1 MSDSIFSKQSKQ
13 PLVLAILIITVGV
26 GWLLTVQGY
35 APNINWVWTLSLA
48 VIGILTFVLS
58 GGFDKVSIVI
68 GPFLLASSLFSV
80 LRQKG
85 TLQID
90 TEVPIL
96 VILVGFLL
104 LIAQLR
110 AVPLPR
116 WLGPPQ
122 G

>member
-1 MSDSIFSKQSKQ
+1 MTNGVLQKNSKQ
-13 PLVLAILIITVGV
+13 PLVLAILIITIGV

-48 VIGILTFVLS
+48 IVGILTFVLS
-58 GGFDKVSIVI
+58 GGIDKVSIVI
-68 GPFLLASSLFSV
+68 GPFLLAAALLSL

-96 VILVGFLL
+96 VILIGVLL
-104 LIAQLR
+104 LLAQLR
-110 AVPLPR
+110 VIPLPS
-116 WLGPPQ
+116 WLGPSR
-122 G
+122 